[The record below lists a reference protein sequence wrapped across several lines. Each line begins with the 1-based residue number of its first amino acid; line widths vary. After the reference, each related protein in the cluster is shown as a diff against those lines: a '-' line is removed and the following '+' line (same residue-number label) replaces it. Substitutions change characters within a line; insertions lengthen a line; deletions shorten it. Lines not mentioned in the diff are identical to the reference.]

1 MMGKR
6 VFAPKLYYQL
16 SLDQL
21 IPQDHLLRQIATLI
35 DFSFIYPL
43 AKPYYSYTGQPSVDP
58 IVIFKTLLIGYLY
71 GITSERRLMNEIQ
84 VNLAYRWFVGY
95 DLDETIPDHSV
106 LTKARS
112 RFGMDVFEEF
122 FIHSIELCSQ
132 AGLLCEGP
140 VFVDSTL
147 IQSAASL
154 DSVVRRE
161 EIIKPPLPVEEY
173 VRKLYKDNE
182 LALQNA
188 DAGSEENTLT
198 PECEIRDNN
207 SSTTSQESGHENNP
221 NKPSRKSNAEYVS
234 RTDPEATLVN
244 NRKMGLKLAYK
255 AHMAVSG
262 KNGRVITAAIATTG
276 AKADEHVLGE
286 VLQYHNKITGL
297 AVKEVVADARYGT
310 LANFVSLNQAGITAY
325 IPPHERQN
333 EPNGIWGRDRFH
345 YVEEQDYYLC
355 PENKQMK
362 RFTTRR
368 CNKRF
373 AYHCE
378 PGTCEVC
385 QFNKQCTRHG
395 NARTISRFIDQKLVE
410 NTKKRLVE
418 PVGKELFKQRKTMI
432 EGVFALAKQFHGLRR
447 AQFIGKLK
455 VQIQIWLTAAVINLR
470 RALKELS
477 KRVNLSNLSILFCLN
492 LYSLRSFK

>member
-35 DFSFIYPL
+35 DLSFIYPL

-58 IVIFKTLLIGYLY
+58 VVIFKILLVGYLY

-84 VNLAYRWFVGY
+84 VNLAYRWFTGY

-112 RFGMDVFEEF
+112 RFGMDVFEKF
-122 FIHSIELCSQ
+122 FTHSIELCSQ

-161 EIIKPPLPVEEY
+161 ETIKPPLPVKEY
-173 VRKLYKDNE
+173 VRKLYEDNE
-182 LALQNA
+182 PPQDAAA
-188 DAGSEENTLT
+188 DSEEKAVGTLAGGV
-198 PECEIRDNN
+198 RNN
-207 SSTTSQESGHENNP
+207 SPAINSKKSGHIKDP
-221 NKPSRKSNAEYVS
+221 DKSPRKSNVEWVS

-244 NRKMGLKLAYK
+244 NRRMGLKLAYK

-276 AKADEHVLGE
+276 AKADEHVLEE
-286 VLQYHNKITGL
+286 VLQYHQKLTGL

-310 LANFVSLNQAGITAY
+310 LANFVSLNQAGMIAY
-325 IPPHERQN
+325 IPPHERHN
-333 EPNGIWGRDRFH
+333 EPNGIWGKDRFR

-355 PENKQMK
+355 PANKQMK
-362 RFTTRR
+362 RFTTWYY
-368 CNKRF
+368 NKRF
-373 AYHCE
+373 AYRCE
-378 PGTCEVC
+378 PGTCEIC
-385 QFNKQCTRHG
+385 QFKKQCTRYG

-410 NTKKRLVE
+410 NTKKRLAD
-418 PVGKELFKQRKTMI
+418 PVGKALFKQRKTKI
-432 EGVFALAKQFHGLRR
+432 EGVFALAKQLHGLRR
-447 AQFIGKLK
+447 ARFIGKLK

-470 RALKELS
+470 RALKELTKGLNPANS
-477 KRVNLSNLSILFCLN
+477 SFLFCLN
-492 LYSLRSFK
+492 